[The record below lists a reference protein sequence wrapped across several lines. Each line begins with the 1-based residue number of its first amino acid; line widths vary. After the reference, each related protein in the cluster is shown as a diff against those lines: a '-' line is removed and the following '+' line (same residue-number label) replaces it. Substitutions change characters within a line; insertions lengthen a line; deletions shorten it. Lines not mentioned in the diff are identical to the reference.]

1 MIEEKQKTQKNP
13 SLWGKFIS
21 WFSSLAFNTKFFLL
35 SFLTLILGL
44 FFINNSNNKELK
56 KYLEES
62 KKNTEKKLKSIS
74 LYDDKISNYKK
85 SIDNIELQIQST
97 ESKIKEITEENQQK
111 STLDEFF
118 DKRV

>member
-1 MIEEKQKTQKNP
+1 MIEEKQKIQKSP
-13 SLWGKFIS
+13 RLWGKLIS
-21 WFSSLAFNTKFFLL
+21 WFSSLAFKTKFLLL

-44 FFINNSNNKELK
+44 FFINSSNNKELK

-74 LYDDKISNYKK
+74 LYYDKINNYKK

-97 ESKIKEITEENQQK
+97 ESKIKEITEEKQQK